1 MEKDRLDRFIS
12 AVSTAADKQVNDILS
27 EAEQE
32 RNDILS
38 AAREHAEE
46 EGKRHLSDNMKMT
59 SGKCVRMISKA
70 ELEMKKEVL
79 LCRERLTAELFGKI
93 QDRIAEYRRTP
104 EYEDKLCSIIS
115 EESDLEGARV
125 LLSPEDMHLS
135 EAVAASS
142 GNKVTVAADDSVKL
156 GGMLILR
163 TEKGTVTDRTFDC
176 ALKEQQSIFA
186 AGNLLSAQEGEAQ

>member
-1 MEKDRLDRFIS
+1 MR
-12 AVSTAADKQVNDILS
+12 VILRS
-27 EAEQE
+27 FTGHSYEYL
-32 RNDILS
+32 LS
-38 AAREHAEE
+38 
-46 EGKRHLSDNMKMT
+46 L
-59 SGKCVRMISKA
+59 
-70 ELEMKKEVL
+70 
-79 LCRERLTAELFGKI
+79 
-93 QDRIAEYRRTP
+93 RT
-104 EYEDKLCSIIS
+104 
-115 EESDLEGARV
+115 ARV

-135 EAVAASS
+135 EAVAAAS

>member
-93 QDRIAEYRRTP
+93 QGRIAEYRRTP

-135 EAVAASS
+135 EAV
-142 GNKVTVAADDSVKL
+142 DSVKL

-163 TEKGTVTDRTFDC
+163 AEKGAVTDRTFDC

-186 AGNLLSAQEGEAQ
+186 SGNLLSAREGEAQ